1 MAEYVLGK
9 DLKGIGGFFKRFTKG
24 KTAVQ
29 VDAEQ
34 TLNARNYT
42 TSYGQLEQ
50 EYQTALLN
58 PNIPEGA
65 MFDSKESWD
74 QFRKGEI
81 EKIRKGKIEEN
92 III

>member
-24 KTAVQ
+24 KTAAQ

-42 TSYGQLEQ
+42 TSYGQL
-50 EYQTALLN
+50 
-58 PNIPEGA
+58 
-65 MFDSKESWD
+65 
-74 QFRKGEI
+74 R
-81 EKIRKGKIEEN
+81 
-92 III
+92 